1 MASNKISK
9 IKYEKVGEITR
20 IFQRNGI
27 WWINY
32 QQEGQKRRTLKTRS
46 KKEARLKALR
56 LEREILIGNAVPDRK
71 PPLIREV
78 VEAFREWKVADG
90 LAATTLKK
98 YDVCFAHLFAVAN
111 ELHARRISQ

>member
-1 MASNKISK
+1 MASNLKSK

-20 IFQRNGI
+20 IFPRNGI
-27 WWINY
+27 CSVNY
-32 QQEGQKRRTLKTRS
+32 QHEGQKRKTLKTRS

-56 LEREILIGNAVPDRK
+56 LEREILTGSVVADRK
-71 PPLIREV
+71 PPLVRDV

-98 YDVCFAHLFAVAN
+98 YDVCFAHLFAVAD
-111 ELHARRISQ
+111 EL